1 MVLTKLDKEEK
12 VIGKKLYDYQHGAID
27 RIFERINEFPTD
39 YNLLYQLPTGGGKT
53 VIFSEIARRYIK
65 QTNQKVLILTH
76 RIELCKQTSNMLTEF
91 HVDNKIIDSSVKEVH
106 NDPDITCYVA
116 MVETLNN
123 RIKEEKADINDIGL
137 VIVDEAHYN
146 SFRKLFKY
154 FEECFIL
161 GVTATPLSSNISLP
175 MKEIYNDLIVG
186 ENIQSLIDKGFLAE
200 ATTYSFNVN
209 LSSLKIGANGDYTVK
224 SSEELYA
231 KNTMQTK
238 LVNAYESTSKGK
250 KTLIFNNGIQTSRH
264 VYEVFK
270 SAGYKIRYIDN
281 TNSKEER
288 KNVLSWFKNTPDAIL
303 TSVGILTTG
312 FDEPTIES
320 IIINRATKSLALYFQ
335 MIGRGSRIFDAKT
348 EFSVLDLGNNVS
360 RFGLWTSDIDWQLIF
375 KNPTFFL
382 ENLISDDEIERN
394 FRYVMPDSIKEMFAN
409 SQDIDFDFDVK
420 EEYEIVVK
428 SGQKSKAVLMKSIEQ
443 HAKICAENSEDVF
456 DAHILS
462 RELHDDIEFRIKQ
475 YSYCILKSSNN
486 YIKWLEEDYKRQ
498 LRVKISQ
505 LFH

>member
-1 MVLTKLDKEEK
+1 MVLTKFDKEEK

-27 RIFERINEFPTD
+27 KIFDKINEFPNN

-65 QTNQKVLILTH
+65 KTNKKVLILTH

-91 HVDNKIIDSSVKEVH
+91 EVENKIIDSSVKEVT
-106 NDPDITCYVA
+106 NEDNFTCFVA

-123 RIKEEKADINDIGL
+123 RIKEEKVEIHDIGL

-146 SFRKLFKY
+146 SFRKLFNH
-154 FEECFIL
+154 FEKCFIL
-161 GVTATPLSSNISLP
+161 GVTATPLSSNINLP
-175 MKEIYNDLIVG
+175 MHEIYDDLIVG
-186 ENIQSLIDKGFLAE
+186 EKISSLIEKGFLAE
-200 ATTYSFNVN
+200 ATIYSYNVN

-231 KNTMQTK
+231 KSMMQNK
-238 LVNAYESTSKGK
+238 LVSAYENTSKGK
-250 KTLIFNNGIQTSRH
+250 KTLIFNNGIHTSRH
-264 VYEVFK
+264 VYEIFK
-270 SAGYKIRYIDN
+270 NAGYKVRYIDN

-288 KNVLSWFKNTPDAIL
+288 KNTLEWFKNTPDAIL

-312 FDEPTIES
+312 FDEPTIDT

-335 MIGRGSRIFDAKT
+335 MIGRGSRIIENKT
-348 EFSVLDLGNNVS
+348 IFSVVDLGNNLS
-360 RFGLWTSDIDWQLIF
+360 RFGLWTDDINWHLIF
-375 KNPTFFL
+375 KNPTFYL

-394 FRYVMPDSIKEMFAN
+394 FRYVMPDAIREMFSN
-409 SQDIDFDFDVK
+409 SSDFDFDVK
-420 EEYEIVVK
+420 GEYEVAVK
-428 SGQKSKAVLMKSIEQ
+428 KGLKSKYVLEKSIAQ
-443 HAKICAENSEDVF
+443 HAKLCAENSEDVF

-462 RELHDDIEFRIKQ
+462 RELFDDIEYRIKQ
-475 YSYCILKSSNN
+475 YSYCILKSSKN
-486 YIKWLEEDYKRQ
+486 YLKWLEEDYRRQ

-505 LFH
+505 EFQ

>member
-1 MVLTKLDKEEK
+1 MVLTKFDKEEK

-27 RIFERINEFPTD
+27 KIFDKINESPTN

-53 VIFSEIARRYIK
+53 VIFSEIARRYINK
-65 QTNQKVLILTH
+65 TKRKVLILTH

-91 HVDNKIIDSSVKEVH
+91 EVENKIIDSSVKE
-106 NDPDITCYVA
+106 ITNEDDYTCFVA

-123 RIKEEKADINDIGL
+123 RIKEEKVEIHDIGL

-146 SFRKLFKY
+146 SFRKLFNY
-154 FEECFIL
+154 FEKCFIL
-161 GVTATPLSSNISLP
+161 GVTATPLSSNMSLP
-175 MKEIYNDLIVG
+175 MNEIYDDLIVG
-186 ENIQSLIDKGFLAE
+186 EKISSLIEKGFLAE
-200 ATTYSFNVN
+200 ATTYSYNVN

-238 LVNAYESTSKGK
+238 LVNAYENTSKGK
-250 KTLIFNNGIQTSRH
+250 KTLIFNNGIHTSRH
-264 VYEVFK
+264 VYEIFK
-270 SAGYKIRYIDN
+270 NAGYKVRYIDN

-288 KNVLSWFKNTPDAIL
+288 STTLDWFKNTPDAIL

-312 FDEPTIES
+312 FDEPTIDT

-335 MIGRGSRIFDAKT
+335 MIGRGSRIIENKKV
-348 EFSVLDLGNNVS
+348 FSVVDLGNNLS
-360 RFGLWTSDIDWQLIF
+360 RFGLWTDDIDWHLIF
-375 KNPTFFL
+375 KNPNFYL

-394 FRYVMPDSIKEMFAN
+394 FRYIMPERIREMFAN
-409 SQDIDFDFDVK
+409 SDDFDFDVK
-420 EEYEIVVK
+420 EEYATAVK
-428 SGQKSKAVLMKSIEQ
+428 SELKSKVVLEKSIAQ

-462 RELHDDIEFRIKQ
+462 RELFDDIEYRIKQ
-475 YSYCILKSSNN
+475 YSYCILKSSKN
-486 YIKWLEEDYKRQ
+486 YLKWLEEDYKRQ

-505 LFH
+505 EFQ

>member
-1 MVLTKLDKEEK
+1 
-12 VIGKKLYDYQHGAID
+12 
-27 RIFERINEFPTD
+27 
-39 YNLLYQLPTGGGKT
+39 
-53 VIFSEIARRYIK
+53 
-65 QTNQKVLILTH
+65 
-76 RIELCKQTSNMLTEF
+76 
-91 HVDNKIIDSSVKEVH
+91 
-106 NDPDITCYVA
+106 
-116 MVETLNN
+116 
-123 RIKEEKADINDIGL
+123 
-137 VIVDEAHYN
+137 
-146 SFRKLFKY
+146 
-154 FEECFIL
+154 EECFIL

-281 TNSKEER
+281 TNTKEER